1 MKSANVRNAAGKFVA
16 PTAAATSAFLSGS
29 TVDDKGFV
37 TFDYKQATNTAA
49 YPVVAI
55 TYALAKTAKSAKNDV
70 VKAYY
75 DWILNTYAPANAE
88 ALAYAPLTGALKTAA
103 LAQVA
108 KISSK

>member
-1 MKSANVRNAAGKFVA
+1 M
-16 PTAAATSAFLSGS
+16 
-29 TVDDKGFV
+29 

-49 YPVVAI
+49 YPISAI
-55 TYALAKTAKSAKNDV
+55 TYALAKTAKSSKNDT
-70 VKAYY
+70 VKQYL
-75 DWILNTYAPANAE
+75 DWVLNTYAPANAE